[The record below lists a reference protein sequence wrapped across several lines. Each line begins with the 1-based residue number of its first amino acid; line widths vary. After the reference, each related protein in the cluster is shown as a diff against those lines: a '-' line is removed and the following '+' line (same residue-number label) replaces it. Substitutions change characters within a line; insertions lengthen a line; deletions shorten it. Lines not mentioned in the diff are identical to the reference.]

1 MRYRELRLEGP
12 REGVLELVVDAG
24 KKNALSEIGHRELA
38 YVWREL
44 EGRSDVRVVLLRG
57 EGEAFSAGGDFAL
70 VERMRADWRT
80 RTRVWKEARD
90 LVANLI
96 EFPKPVVA
104 AVHGAA
110 AGAGLAAALLADVVV
125 VAEDAVLLDA
135 HVRLGLAAGDHAA
148 LVWPLLVGL
157 SKAKYHL
164 LLNEP
169 LSGEEAARIGLV
181 AKAVPEADLL
191 ATARRIAV
199 RLARSSPSA
208 IQWTKHALNG
218 WLRMALP
225 IFDTSLALEFLG
237 FTGPDLEEG
246 LASFRE
252 RREPR
257 FEGDPPF

>member
-1 MRYRELRLEGP
+1 MAYRELKFEGP
-12 REGVLELVVDAG
+12 RQGVLELVITAG
-24 KKNALSEIGHRELA
+24 KKNALSERGHRELA
-38 YVWREL
+38 YVWRDL
-44 EGRSDVRVVLLRG
+44 EDRRDFRVVLLRG

-70 VERMRADWRT
+70 VEKMRVDWET
-80 RTRVWKEARD
+80 RARVWKEARD
-90 LVANLI
+90 LVVNLL
-96 EFPKPVVA
+96 EFQKPVVA

-125 VAEDAVLLDA
+125 VAEDAVILDA

-148 LVWPLLVGL
+148 LLWPILVGL
-157 SKAKYHL
+157 GRAKYHL

-169 LSGEEAARIGLV
+169 LSGKEAAHIGLV
-181 AKAVPEADLL
+181 AKAVPPGELL
-191 ATARRIAV
+191 TTARSIAT
-199 RLARSSPSA
+199 RLAQGSPSA

-225 IFDTSLALEFLG
+225 IFDASLALEFLG

-246 LASFRE
+246 LAAFRE

-257 FEGDPPF
+257 FEREPPF